1 MPAFLTLPL
10 ATLVLASDIA
20 IALFVLLS
28 IASVFS
34 APARRLRDTLLARV
48 SKYALAFAFVVALV
62 STLGSLYFSEVA
74 HYEPCRLCWFQRI
87 FMYPQAILLGM
98 AFFRKDNKIFS
109 YAVPLSVIGGMIS
122 AYHYYI
128 QVKAAVTASTASSCS
143 ATGVSCASTPFF
155 SYGYITIPFMALTGF
170 ALILIAAYIS
180 RRATATKK
188 VLISSN

>member
-1 MPAFLTLPL
+1 MPALLTLPL

-20 IALFVLLS
+20 IVLFVLLS
-28 IASVFS
+28 IASIFS
-34 APARRLRDTLLARV
+34 VPARRLKDKLITRA

-62 STLGSLYFSEVA
+62 STLGSLYYSEVA

-98 AFFRKDNKIFS
+98 AFFRKDTKIFS
-109 YAVPLSVIGGMIS
+109 YALPLSIIGGAIS
-122 AYHYYI
+122 IYHYYI

-170 ALILIAAYIS
+170 ALIITAAYIN

-188 VLISSN
+188 VVISSS